1 LLTKL
6 GKFKRG
12 IVVTPEDLRQI
23 DEALVARWQIDFIST
38 PATLLEY
45 MEALPEGE
53 TRTRGLAAFKA
64 DVATRGGSSGE
75 QNMYE
80 AMADPQLCGLVTSS
94 RRHYLLDAVAMA
106 IALYRTLGLTG
117 PILDVGCHV
126 GVAPDLMAEILGV
139 PVVGLEPVDAAVRIG
154 SERLS
159 GRPDV
164 SIVHGAIPWQTDSK
178 FQLITAI
185 DSMPGNVGDRS
196 VYLRGLSQVLDA
208 GGIALIVSA
217 TWVQADVIVL
227 RRQLE
232 AAGLGFG
239 FADVV
244 GGYGGM
250 PTAFNVE
257 GCVCLIKGGKQPFP
271 RKIGEVMES
280 EWDRFKAYANSTTT
294 PAREKTQAFMRSAL
308 QAKASAVEPHPPAA
322 SRPAL

>member
-1 LLTKL
+1 MLTNF

-12 IVVTPEDLRQI
+12 IAVTPEDLRRI
-23 DEALVARWQIDFIST
+23 DDALVARWQIDFIMT
-38 PATLLEY
+38 TATLLEFL
-45 MEALPEGE
+45 EALPEGE

-64 DVATRGGSSGE
+64 DVAKRGGSSGE

-80 AMADPQLCGLVTSS
+80 AMADRHLCGLVTSS

-106 IALYRTLGLTG
+106 VALYRTLDLAG

-126 GVAPDLMAEILGV
+126 GVAPDLMSEILGV
-139 PVVGLEPVDAAVRIG
+139 PVVGLEPVESAVRIG
-154 SERLS
+154 SERLR

-164 SIVHGAIPWQTDSK
+164 SFVHGAIPWQTDRR

-185 DSMPGNVGDRS
+185 DSMPGNAGDRS
-196 VYLRGLSQVLDA
+196 VYLRSLSQLLED
-208 GGIALIVSA
+208 GGLALIVSA
-217 TWVQADVIVL
+217 TWVQADVTVL

-250 PTAFNVE
+250 PTAFNAE
-257 GCVCLIKGGKQPFP
+257 GCVCFIKGGKQQFP

-280 EWDRFKAYANSTTT
+280 EWDWFKTYSNSAAT
-294 PAREKTQAFMRSAL
+294 PAREKTQAFIRAARAGQGLL
-308 QAKASAVEPHPPAA
+308 QQGNGGEA
-322 SRPAL
+322 